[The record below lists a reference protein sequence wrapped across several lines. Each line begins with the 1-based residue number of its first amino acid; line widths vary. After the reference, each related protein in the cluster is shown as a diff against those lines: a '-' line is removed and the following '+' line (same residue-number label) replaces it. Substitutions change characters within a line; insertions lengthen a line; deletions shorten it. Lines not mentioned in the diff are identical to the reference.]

1 MKTIKVL
8 HVYKTYYPDTNGG
21 IEMVMQQLTEGLK
34 DLHVESRILVLSKNS
49 SLKNYLYNGIEVIRC
64 KTTLELSSNPMSLN
78 AFSEFKKQLE
88 WADIVHYQFPWPF
101 ADLLHIF
108 SNTKKPSVISYQSD
122 IVRQKFFMKL
132 YKPFMNIFLKRADR
146 ICASSPQY
154 IKTSDV
160 LSKIS
165 HKVSAIP
172 NGIQASACPKA
183 SRHLIGE
190 WEKKLG
196 RGFFLF
202 IGVLR
207 YYKGLKDLVAA
218 ASLSGL
224 PVVIAGA
231 GPEREALEAQAQS
244 LNASNIIFTGSIS
257 DEAKSALLELCHA
270 FVFPSHLRSEAF
282 GMSLVEASIFAKPLI
297 TCEIGTGTTYVNENG
312 VTGLVVAPNDPN
324 ALSCAMQQLK
334 NDSHLAQKMGKAARA
349 RYERLFT
356 GSAMAKSYRDI
367 YDSILL
373 DK

>member
-1 MKTIKVL
+1 MKKIKVL

-34 DLHVESRILVLSKNS
+34 DLHVESRILVLSKNPS
-49 SLKNYLYNGIEVIRC
+49 PKKYLYKDIEVIRC
-64 KTTLELSSNPMSLN
+64 KTTLELASNPMALS
-78 AFSEFKKQLE
+78 AFSEFRAQLK

-122 IVRQKFFMKL
+122 IVRQKFFMRL
-132 YKPFMNIFLKRADR
+132 YKPFMNVFLKRADW

-154 IKTSDV
+154 IKTSEV

-172 NGIQASACPKA
+172 NGIQESACPQA
-183 SRHLIGE
+183 SRHLISE
-190 WEKKLG
+190 WERKLG

-257 DEAKSALLELCHA
+257 DEVKSALLELCHA

-282 GMSLVEASIFAKPLI
+282 GMSLVEASIYAKPLI
-297 TCEIGTGTTYVNENG
+297 TCEIGTGTTYVNEKW
-312 VTGLVVAPNDPN
+312 VTGLVVPPNDPQ
-324 ALSCAMQQLK
+324 ALASAMQQLD
-334 NDSHLAQKMGKAARA
+334 NDPSLSKQMGQAARA
-349 RYERLFT
+349 RYETLFT

-367 YDSILL
+367 YESILL
-373 DK
+373 EK